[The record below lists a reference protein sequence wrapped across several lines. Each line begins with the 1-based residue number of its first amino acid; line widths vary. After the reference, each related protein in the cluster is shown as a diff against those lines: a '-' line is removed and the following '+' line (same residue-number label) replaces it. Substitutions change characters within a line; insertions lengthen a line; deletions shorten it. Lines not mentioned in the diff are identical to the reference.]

1 MLINVPCVD
10 NCVKNERRLTFVN
23 KKKGVE
29 RNSGRVLKERDADF
43 GIRGELCNFAP
54 EFDLCA

>member
-1 MLINVPCVD
+1 MLINVPRVD
-10 NCVKNERRLTFVN
+10 NCVKNERQLTFVN
-23 KKKGVE
+23 KKRGIE
-29 RNSGRVLKERDADF
+29 RNSGRVRKERDADF

>member
-10 NCVKNERRLTFVN
+10 NCVKNKIRLTFVN
-23 KKKGVE
+23 KKKGIE
-29 RNSGRVLKERDADF
+29 RNSGQVRKLLGLDF

-54 EFDLCA
+54 EFEMCA

>member
-1 MLINVPCVD
+1 MLINVLYVD
-10 NCVKNERRLTFVN
+10 NCAKNEMRLTFVN
-23 KKKGVE
+23 KKMGIG
-29 RNSGRVLKERDADF
+29 RNSGRVRKERDADF

>member
-1 MLINVPCVD
+1 MNVPCVD
-10 NCVKNERRLTFVN
+10 ICVQSEMRLTFVN
-23 KKKGVE
+23 KKGGIE
-29 RNSGRVLKERDADF
+29 RNSGGVRKERDTYF

>member
-1 MLINVPCVD
+1 MNVPCVD
-10 NCVKNERRLTFVN
+10 ICVQSEMRLTFVN
-23 KKKGVE
+23 KKMSIE
-29 RNSGRVLKERDADF
+29 RNSGRVRKERDADF